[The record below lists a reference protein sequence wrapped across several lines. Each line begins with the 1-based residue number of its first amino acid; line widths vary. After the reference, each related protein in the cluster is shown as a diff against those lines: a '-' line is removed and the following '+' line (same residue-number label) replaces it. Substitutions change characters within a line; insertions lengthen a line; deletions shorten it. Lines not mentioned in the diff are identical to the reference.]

1 MGARLGDVAA
11 SAVLAALAGAACV
24 GSWRLGLGDVHN
36 PGPGFMPFAAAALLG
51 AMALIQLARGLLSAT
66 RRSEAVRPFAAS
78 RWSTVAI
85 VLGALIGFGVL
96 IDRLGFALTTFLM
109 LAVLFGVIA
118 RKRWWVA
125 LASALA
131 IAVAATLAF
140 RALGLQLP
148 AGPLGL

>member
-1 MGARLGDVAA
+1 MGTRLGDLAA

-24 GSWRLGLGDVHN
+24 GAWRLGLGDVHN

-51 AMALIQLARGLLSAT
+51 VMAAVQLARGLLSAPPP
-66 RRSEAVRPFAAS
+66 SEGAAPFAAS

-85 VLGALIGFGVL
+85 VLGALVGFGAL
-96 IDRLGFALTTFLM
+96 IDPLGFALTTFLM

-125 LASALA
+125 LAAALT
-131 IAVAATLAF
+131 IAVAASLAF